1 MLNRP
6 ILDNAHLSPA
16 VQQTLENFHPD
27 IVKEVQAAIAANQV
41 VIVGMRFNDACT
53 KARKLMD
60 ANGVAHT
67 YLEYGGYFSEWRR
80 RLALK
85 MWTGWPTF
93 PMVFVN
99 GTLVGG
105 ASDAKKA
112 FADGSL
118 KALLTA
124 K

>member
-16 VQQTLENFHPD
+16 VQQTLEGFHPD
-27 IVKEVQAAIAANQV
+27 IVREVQAAIATERV
-41 VIVGMRFNDACT
+41 VIVGMRLNDACG
-53 KARKLMD
+53 KARKLME
-60 ANGVAHT
+60 ANGIP
-67 YLEYGGYFSEWRR
+67 YKYMEYGGYFSEWRR

-93 PMVFVN
+93 PMVFVR

-112 FADGSL
+112 FEDGTI
-118 KALLTA
+118 KALLGA
-124 K
+124 